1 MKNKKFKL
9 RSMTDIK
16 VFLLFLLD
24 RIEYPIDHTTLIDI
38 VAKNTDEIIIDYDE
52 CLRDLSDSEHIISD
66 EVDGEHYYMISDTG
80 RMVSAELYDSL
91 DKEFLERSMIHAAR
105 YVSLS
110 KTGLT
115 TTASITETS
124 KKRYK
129 VNMRAR
135 RGSEEYLNVTLTVNS
150 RTEAEKMK
158 ENFES
163 RPDSVYRGILFA
175 ATGRL
180 EFLS

>member
-1 MKNKKFKL
+1 
-9 RSMTDIK
+9 MTDIK

-38 VAKNTDEIIIDYDE
+38 VAKNTDEIILDYDE
-52 CLRDLSDSEHIISD
+52 CLRDLSDTEHIICD
-66 EVDGEHYYMISDTG
+66 EVDGERYYMISESG
-80 RMVSAELYDSL
+80 KMVAAELYDSL
-91 DKEFLERSMIHAAR
+91 DKEFLERSMIDAAR

-110 KTGLT
+110 KTGLNT
-115 TTASITETS
+115 DATVTETP

-135 RGSEEYLNVTLTVNS
+135 RGSEEYLNITITVKS
-150 RTEAEKMK
+150 RAEAEKMK

-163 RPDSVYRGILFA
+163 RPDGVYRGILFA